1 MFGIGATGFS
11 VGALV
16 GLVVRAIVVATVVGE
31 DVVASAQQKLSKQ
44 IKRKRKRRK
53 EKFINI
59 SIKSYGFWIG
69 CKLLLIQQMRVTLF
83 YISKELYVLLR
94 SS

>member
-1 MFGIGATGFS
+1 MFGIGATGFF

-31 DVVASAQQKLSKQ
+31 DVVASAQQKLSRQ

-83 YISKELYVLLR
+83 YISKK
-94 SS
+94 